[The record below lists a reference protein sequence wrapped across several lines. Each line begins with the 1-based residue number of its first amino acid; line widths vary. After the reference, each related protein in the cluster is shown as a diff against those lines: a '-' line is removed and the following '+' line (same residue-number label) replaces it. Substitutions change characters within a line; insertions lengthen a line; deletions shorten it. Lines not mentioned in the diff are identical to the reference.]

1 MQINI
6 NDRKTEFLFESDA
19 EKAILREA
27 ARKKKPKLYKRII
40 LNTLIISAILS
51 IPTITFFNYKS
62 NELSKLSANIKAP
75 KKTSEVE
82 KMNSFSDKLKEYNN
96 YYNDKY
102 SILVNK
108 ANLIDETV
116 PFSTRG
122 TTIERIATVMDIEPE
137 EFGEYRIPQE
147 PILVDE
153 AVETIKEYIKDN
165 KLSVVSFLKSFPR
178 KKRIDIVDLLRG
190 ALPIPLDYKELKMI
204 GKVLNMPDEDIYNL
218 WEQRAKQVMES
229 GGMNIYSN
237 SGLVTTMLDCAR
249 KYLLNIK

>member
-1 MQINI
+1 MKQII
-6 NDRKTEFLFESDA
+6 PEKSSEKVAKFLEKNSLHKRDFA
-19 EKAILREA
+19 EMIGV
-27 ARKKKPKLYKRII
+27 
-40 LNTLIISAILS
+40 TLS
-51 IPTITFFNYKS
+51 Y
-62 NELSKLSANIKAP
+62 
-75 KKTSEVE
+75 V
-82 KMNSFSDKLKEYNN
+82 Y
-96 YYNDKY
+96 
-102 SILVNK
+102 
-108 ANLIDETV
+108 NLIDETV

-122 TTIERIATVMDIEPE
+122 TTIERIATVMDVEPE

-153 AVETIKEYIKDN
+153 SIEMIKDYIKEN
-165 KLSVVSFLKSFPR
+165 KLSVVSFLKAFPR

-204 GKVLNMPDEDIYNL
+204 GKVLNMPDDEIYNL

-249 KYLLNIK
+249 KYLLNTK